1 MTNAVSMRDVALRA
15 GVSVSTVSNA
25 LNRPDRVS
33 TTSLRRVQAAIEA
46 LGFVRNEAARQ
57 LRRGES
63 RTVGFVMLD
72 GKNPFFMEVARAAED
87 RLAEAGLVMTL
98 GDSARDVDRER
109 GYLDL
114 FEELRVQGVLISPY
128 GNVDERLQQ
137 LASRG
142 IGVVLL

>member
-87 RLAEAGLVMTL
+87 RLAEAGLVMT
-98 GDSARDVDRER
+98 
-109 GYLDL
+109 
-114 FEELRVQGVLISPY
+114 
-128 GNVDERLQQ
+128 
-137 LASRG
+137 
-142 IGVVLL
+142 